1 MTMNSIMTRKR
12 FSMNGLRG
20 TSRLKRRGASAVEFA
35 VVAPVLF
42 LMIFGMIE
50 FGRLIMVQQIMT
62 NASREGAR
70 EAVLDGATSTTV
82 DTHVREYLQGTSIDP
97 NDVAVAFNIS
107 PQSATAGDAVTVTL
121 TLDFNDVSWLPGSWF
136 LSNTTMRAQT
146 TMRREALA
154 STP

>member
-1 MTMNSIMTRKR
+1 M
-12 FSMNGLRG
+12 
-20 TSRLKRRGASAVEFA
+20 KRRGASAVEFA

-50 FGRLIMVQQIMT
+50 YGRLIMVQQIIT

-70 EAVLDGATSTTV
+70 EAVLDGATSTSVT
-82 DTHVREYLQGTSIDP
+82 DQVRIYLQGTSIDP
-97 NDVAVAFNIS
+97 NDVAVAFNVA
-107 PQSATAGDAVTVTL
+107 PQTATAGNPVTVTL
-121 TLDFNDVSWLPGSWF
+121 TIDFNQVSWLPGQWF

-154 STP
+154 SN

>member
-1 MTMNSIMTRKR
+1 MIPNLRSRV
-12 FSMNGLRG
+12 FCLNGLRG
-20 TSRLKRRGASAVEFA
+20 TSRMKRRGASAVEFA

-50 FGRLIMVQQIMT
+50 YGRLIMVQQIIT

-70 EAVLDGATSTTV
+70 EAVLDGATSTSVT
-82 DTHVREYLQGTSIDP
+82 DQVRIYLQGTSIDP
-97 NDVAVAFNIS
+97 NDVAVAFNVA
-107 PQSATAGDAVTVTL
+107 PQTATAGNPVTVTL
-121 TLDFNDVSWLPGSWF
+121 TIDFNQVSWLPGQWF

-154 STP
+154 SN

>member
-1 MTMNSIMTRKR
+1 MI
-12 FSMNGLRG
+12 
-20 TSRLKRRGASAVEFA
+20 
-35 VVAPVLF
+35 APVLF
-42 LMIFGMIE
+42 LLIFGMIE
-50 FGRLIMVQQIMT
+50 YGRLIMVQQIIT

-82 DTHVREYLQGTSIDP
+82 TDQVGEYLLGTSIDP
-97 NDVAVAFNIS
+97 NDVSVAFNIA

-121 TLDFNDVSWLPGSWF
+121 TIDFSDVSWLPGQWF
-136 LSNTTMRAQT
+136 LNNTTMRAQT

>member
-1 MTMNSIMTRKR
+1 M
-12 FSMNGLRG
+12 
-20 TSRLKRRGASAVEFA
+20 EFA

-97 NDVAVAFNIS
+97 NGVTVAFNIS